1 MQSYTQQCTLIQ
13 IMMVLSILVEPSRGS
28 LLKRVVRATL
38 LMIGDAPAY
47 YQSNPHYQKKFSDK
61 KKHLTLA

>member
-1 MQSYTQQCTLIQ
+1 
-13 IMMVLSILVEPSRGS
+13 MMVLSILVEPSRGS

-61 KKHLTLA
+61 KKHLTLASMN